1 MRYIAVT
8 AALGAEQEI
17 ADIGP
22 SPNCV
27 IDAIFRKGGAAP
39 FLPRA
44 APTAPTE
51 TPYER
56 LRGIHQQNERKSKT
70 ERRHD
75 AKPLHCG
82 RDLSHKTSPSERG
95 DCKSGPKKESMGEI
109 SASIV
114 TGRSTVSRPVWSST
128 GCTLSRYISAY
139 FRSSEKFPVL
149 GRTSMSQFLNQ
160 EACDR
165 EVGRKMMF
173 RRQGRIGRRFFG
185 KEFGRLS

>member
-82 RDLSHKTSPSERG
+82 RDPEPQDLAVRTRRLQV
-95 DCKSGPKKESMGEI
+95 GPEE
-109 SASIV
+109 
-114 TGRSTVSRPVWSST
+114 
-128 GCTLSRYISAY
+128 
-139 FRSSEKFPVL
+139 
-149 GRTSMSQFLNQ
+149 
-160 EACDR
+160 
-165 EVGRKMMF
+165 
-173 RRQGRIGRRFFG
+173 G
-185 KEFGRLS
+185 KHG